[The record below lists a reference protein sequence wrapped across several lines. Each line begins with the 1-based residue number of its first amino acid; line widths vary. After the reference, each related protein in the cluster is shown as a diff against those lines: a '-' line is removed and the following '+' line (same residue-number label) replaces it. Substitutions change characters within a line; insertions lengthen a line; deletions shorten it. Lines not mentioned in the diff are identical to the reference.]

1 MAETNYIPLSRNLL
15 SDPKVKALQKR
26 YGKAEG
32 VGHWAILL
40 LELYAA
46 GAPADMR
53 HRFMREAFE
62 DSHGMDT
69 EGLYELFGICA
80 EVGLIDP
87 LLWEKHRQVCNPHVL
102 EHSQW
107 MEAQQEQRSEAGRK
121 SGEARRKKKANG

>member
-15 SDPKVKALQKR
+15 ADPKVKALQKR

-32 VGHWAILL
+32 VGHWAMIL

-46 GAPADMR
+46 GAPVDMR
-53 HRFMREAFE
+53 ARFMREAFE
-62 DSHGMDT
+62 DDHGMDMDA
-69 EGLYELFGICA
+69 LYELLGLCA

-87 LLWEKHRQVCNPHVL
+87 LLWESSRQVCNPHVL

-107 MEAQQEQRSEAGRK
+107 MEAQQEQRAEAGRK
-121 SGEARRKKKANG
+121 SGEARRKKKMNG